1 MGGNESTCTYN
12 SPLNNDCVTIAS
24 CDLVH
29 VHVQQDTLGTCT
41 AGHSGDMY
49 SRTLWG
55 HVQQD
60 TGDMYSRT
68 LWGHVQQDTLGTMWD
83 TTLFIGHSRTVRK
96 DSGREW
102 AEPHM
107 HQISGCSQYNRYMYT
122 HVHVSSQNVSLYSYL
137 PGDV

>member
-12 SPLNNDCVTIAS
+12 SPLNNDCVTIAG

-60 TGDMYSRT
+60 TGDNV
-68 LWGHVQQDTLGTMWD
+68 GHYR
-83 TTLFIGHSRTVRK
+83 TLFIGHSRTVRK

-107 HQISGCSQYNRYMYT
+107 HQISGCSQYNRYMYIL
-122 HVHVSSQNVSLYSYL
+122 VHVSSQNVSL
-137 PGDV
+137 